1 MSTDT
6 RRFTV
11 GGSDCGA
18 ALRQALTLSITAT
31 SGGADTPCV
40 EWYTAPADGYP
51 RLNVKGRKTRA
62 HRTLYEAQHGELPP
76 GYVVH
81 HTCENKRCVNPDHL
95 RGVTRAQHLRMHDTA
110 QRGSRQAAA
119 NRRNRTSCNHGHP
132 FTPENTY
139 YNATSGTRFC
149 RECHL
154 SRKREAYRR
163 RREGAAS

>member
-18 ALRQALTLSITAT
+18 VT
-31 SGGADTPCV
+31 TPCV
-40 EWYTAPADGYP
+40 EWHTADADGYP
-51 RLNVKGRKTRA
+51 RLRVGTRRVRV
-62 HRTLYEAQHGELPP
+62 HRLMYEAQRGEIPA

-81 HTCENKRCVNPDHL
+81 HACENKRCVNPEHL
-95 RGVTRAQHLRMHDTA
+95 RAVSRADHTRLHAVWQLGTA
-110 QRGSRQAAA
+110 KAAE
-119 NRRNRTSCNHGHP
+119 NRRNRTTCNHGHP

-139 YNATSGTRFC
+139 YNGATGTRFC

-154 SRKREAYRR
+154 SRKREAWRL
-163 RREGAAS
+163 RREAMAA